1 MQRLYIFALMLI
13 TLATTSC
20 QKDLTIILD
29 EQLSIDSNN
38 DFSQPVR
45 DGITKPSQS
54 QTSTCSHS
62 NEAANLYALD
72 INVVAKQL
80 MGNES
85 PEIAIP
91 ETYRQEAL
99 RLLTAVY
106 NATDLAAR
114 DSVISQF
121 NIHDYSATPQYEFFM
136 GADASQAWVQNLKN
150 GTMPTGNA
158 TIDNLITQYGVS
170 FSYTSFLMAFTGT
183 ANANISMS
191 NLLQTINGT
200 NGVSYTECNPLMGD
214 GNRITVQ
221 PNYGYTDII
230 YSYGFG
236 DCQAGCIGR
245 WNWTFRVSP
254 DCSVEHLGSSGTPI
268 Q

>member
-1 MQRLYIFALMLI
+1 MQRFYIFALILI
-13 TLATTSC
+13 ALATTSC
-20 QKDLTIILD
+20 EKDLSIILD
-29 EQLSIDSNN
+29 GQMAITSNN
-38 DFSQPVR
+38 NFSQPIR

-54 QTSTCSHS
+54 QISTCTPS
-62 NEAANLYALD
+62 NEAANLYTLD

-85 PEIAIP
+85 PEIAVP

-114 DSVISQF
+114 DSVVGQF
-121 NIHDYSATPQYEFFM
+121 NIHDCTATAQYEFFM
-136 GADASQAWVQNLKN
+136 GADASEAWVQNLKN

-158 TIDNLITQYGVS
+158 TIDNLINQYGIS
-170 FSYTSFLMAFTGT
+170 FNYTSFLMAFTGT
-183 ANANISMS
+183 ANANICMN
-191 NLLQTINGT
+191 NLLQTLNGT
-200 NGVSYTECNPLMGD
+200 DGVSYTECNPLMGD
-214 GNRITVQ
+214 GNHITVQ
-221 PNYGYTDII
+221 PNYGYTDIT

-254 DCSVEHLGSSGTPI
+254 DCIVEHIGSSGTPI